1 MFRPATTAPAPAV
14 AVAVAVAVAAVM
26 VVAAAVAAAARPSRD
41 RLFPAVSRRTVRSP
55 RAPGPR
61 PARRTPPLP
70 PVQPGQLLPIHRHQP
85 ACQPRSPRCPVPML
99 FPPWF
104 RSPARPHRPVFPS
117 FPVFPRFPVCPG
129 LPAFLLQPRYPEP
142 DREQAPRP
150 GGQPVAQMAATG
162 SKQPVE
168 FRNPRG

>member
-14 AVAVAVAVAAVM
+14 AVAVAAV
-26 VVAAAVAAAARPSRD
+26 VVAAAVVVVVAAAARPSRD

-85 ACQPRSPRCPVPML
+85 ACQPRSPRCPFPML

-117 FPVFPRFPVCPG
+117 FPVFPG

-150 GGQPVAQMAATG
+150 GGKPVAQMAATG